1 MLTLLQDQRV
11 MEENLEKIYDRLE
24 EGDQKGIDNNG
35 IMLPDMDHLE
45 SDEILD
51 EVFEEDILNRNLPRQ
66 PLSEELQSELHLL
79 KKTLELERSQI
90 KYQLSDSLHKVR

>member
-35 IMLPDMDHLE
+35 IMLPDMDHLQ

>member
-90 KYQLSDSLHKVR
+90 KYQLSDSLQKVR